1 MHETRKLQD
10 IYSTT
15 STDPNSP
22 LIRNPKKFLP
32 VKRQMLS
39 QPVSS
44 LVVDSIEIPKV
55 MDIEFSETKIP
66 FDNSPNMSPLL
77 GKRVDGPPQP
87 HYETLINVS
96 ATGPFGCSLL
106 NMDSL
111 DGLVCFVQ
119 GIGLVGI
126 SQLIFDTMEFYPH
139 KRIILFWSVRN
150 TDYISLSLF
159 RGKN

>member
-22 LIRNPKKFLP
+22 LISNPKKFSP

-44 LVVDSIEIPKV
+44 LDVDSIEIPRV
-55 MDIEFSETKIP
+55 MDIETKIP

-77 GKRVDGPPQP
+77 GKRVEAPRQP
-87 HYETLINVS
+87 NYETLINAS

-126 SQLIFDTMEFYPH
+126 SQLIFDTIEFYPH

-150 TDYISLSLF
+150 TDYISISLF